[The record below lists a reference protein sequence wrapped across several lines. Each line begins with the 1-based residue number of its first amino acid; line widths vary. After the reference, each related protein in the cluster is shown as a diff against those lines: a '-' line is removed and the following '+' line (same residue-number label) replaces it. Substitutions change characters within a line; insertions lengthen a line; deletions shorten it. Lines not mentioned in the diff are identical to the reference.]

1 LKKLLVGLQ
10 VTQTHTETDQ
20 DKTDSDRPRI
30 GIGMD
35 ASVTP
40 IPDKPGTSLAQTTD
54 FFYPLVDDPYM
65 QGRIACANVL
75 SDLYAMGV
83 VACHNMLM
91 LLAVS
96 KDMTD
101 TERDVVIP
109 LIMRGFQDTAQEAGC
124 LVTGGQTVLN
134 PWVTVGGVA
143 STVCSDGDII
153 MPEGAVA
160 GDVLLL
166 TKALGTQVA
175 VNAHQWM
182 EEEGDMWNKIKD
194 ITSME
199 EVKAAYRATTL
210 SMARLNLTGAKLM
223 HKYQARAAT
232 DVTGFGILGHA
243 KNLAENQIKP
253 VSFTIHTLPIITNM
267 VKISKKVGNM
277 FQLMQGYS
285 AETSGGLLMAISKEG
300 AEAYIKEIKEL
311 EGCDAWIIGSVEEG
325 ERTATIVENPSIL
338 EV

>member
-1 LKKLLVGLQ
+1 MGLQ
-10 VTQTHTETDQ
+10 VTPTQTETDQ

-325 ERTATIVENPSIL
+325 ARTATIVETPTIL

>member
-1 LKKLLVGLQ
+1 MKKLLVGLQ
-10 VTQTHTETDQ
+10 VPQTQTDN
-20 DKTDSDRPRI
+20 DRPRV

-83 VACHNMLM
+83 VHCHNMLM

-96 KDMTD
+96 KEMTD
-101 TERDVVIP
+101 AERDAVIP
-109 LIMRGFQDTAQEAGC
+109 LMMRGFQDTAQEAGC

-134 PWVTVGGVA
+134 PWVTIGGVA
-143 STVCSDGDII
+143 SSVCSQEDII
-153 MPEGAVA
+153 MPEGAIP

-182 EEEGDMWNKIKD
+182 EEEGDRWNKIKE
-194 ITSME
+194 ITTKE

-210 SMARLNLTGAKLM
+210 SMARLNLIGAKLM

-243 KNLAENQIKP
+243 KNLAENQIKA
-253 VSFTIHTLPIITNM
+253 VNFTIHTLPIMANM
-267 VKISKKVGNM
+267 VKIAKGVGNM
-277 FQLMQGYS
+277 FQLLQGFS
-285 AETSGGLLMAISKEG
+285 AETSGGLLMAISREG
-300 AEAYIKEIKEL
+300 AEEFIKEIKEL
-311 EGCDAWIIGSVEEG
+311 EDCEAWIIGSVDGG
-325 ERTATIVENPSIL
+325 ERTARIVETPTII

>member
-1 LKKLLVGLQ
+1 MKKLLVGLQ
-10 VTQTHTETDQ
+10 VPQTQTDN
-20 DKTDSDRPRI
+20 DRPRV

-83 VACHNMLM
+83 VHCHNMLM

-96 KDMTD
+96 KEMTD
-101 TERDVVIP
+101 AERDAVIP
-109 LIMRGFQDTAQEAGC
+109 LMMRGFQDTAQEAGC

-134 PWVTVGGVA
+134 PWVTIGGVA
-143 STVCSDGDII
+143 SSVCSQEDII
-153 MPEGAVA
+153 MPEGALP

-182 EEEGDMWNKIKD
+182 EEEGDRWNKIKE
-194 ITSME
+194 ITTKE

-210 SMARLNLTGAKLM
+210 SMARLNLIGAKLM

-243 KNLAENQIKP
+243 KNLAENQIKA
-253 VSFTIHTLPIITNM
+253 VNFTIHTLPIMANM
-267 VKISKKVGNM
+267 VKIAKGVGNM
-277 FQLMQGYS
+277 FQLLQGFS
-285 AETSGGLLMAISKEG
+285 AETSGGLLMAISREG
-300 AEAYIKEIKEL
+300 AEKYIKEIKEL
-311 EGCDAWIIGSVEEG
+311 EDCEAWIIGSVDDG
-325 ERTATIVENPSIL
+325 ERTARIVDTPTII